1 MQILVAE
8 DNPVFQSMLKNMLGK
23 WGYDVVVA
31 GNGELAWQ
39 IMQTAEAPPLAILD
53 WMMPGI
59 NGVEICRLIRK
70 AEQARYVYVI
80 LLTAKTEQKDLVEGM
95 DAGADDYLTKPFNT
109 HELRVRLRAGR
120 RILDLQ
126 EQLLRAQEAL
136 REQATHDGLTGLW
149 NRTSILDILQKE
161 AARSVRE
168 SLPLAVLMADLD
180 NFKKINDTY
189 GHLAGDSVLRESAR
203 RMRSNIRTYDAIGR
217 YGGEEFLLVLPG
229 CDESGSLA
237 QAERLRESVSC
248 KPISTSVGDIT
259 VTCSVGLSWSA
270 HAEPAATNSLLRLA
284 DAALYSAKRTGRNR
298 VNVQRAD
305 DAPVHAEV
313 VQ

>member
-23 WGYDVVVA
+23 WGYEVVLA
-31 GNGELAWQ
+31 NNGERAWQ
-39 IMQTAEAPPLAILD
+39 ILQDAQPPPLALLD
-53 WMMPGI
+53 WMMPGLD
-59 NGVEICRLIRK
+59 GVEVCRRIR
-70 AEQARYVYVI
+70 QAAQPRYIYVI

-126 EQLLRAQEAL
+126 EQLLLAQEAL

-161 AARSVRE
+161 AARSARE
-168 SLPLAVLMADLD
+168 SAPLAVLMADLD
-180 NFKKINDTY
+180 YFKRINDTY
-189 GHLAGDSVLRESAR
+189 GHLVGDSVLRESAR
-203 RMRSNIRTYDAIGR
+203 RLRANIRTYDATGR
-217 YGGEEFLLVLPG
+217 YGGEEFLVVLPG
-229 CDESGSLA
+229 CDESGGLA
-237 QAERLRESVSC
+237 QAERLRESIGGQ
-248 KPISTSVGDIT
+248 PIQTSAGEIV
-259 VTCSVGLSWSA
+259 VTCSLGLSWTDQPEPSA
-270 HAEPAATNSLLRLA
+270 TKELVSLA
-284 DAALYSAKRTGRNR
+284 DSALYAAKRMGRNR
-298 VNVQRAD
+298 VAVQAAARSLVD
-305 DAPVHAEV
+305 LQL

>member
-23 WGYDVVVA
+23 WGYDVVLA
-31 GNGELAWQ
+31 NNGERAWEILQ
-39 IMQTAEAPPLAILD
+39 QADAPPLAILD
-53 WMMPGI
+53 WMMPGMD
-59 NGVEICRLIRK
+59 GVEICRRIRK
-70 AEQARYVYVI
+70 ATQERYVYVI

-95 DAGADDYLTKPFNT
+95 EAGADDYVTKPFNT

-126 EQLLRAQEAL
+126 EQLLQAQEAL

-149 NRTSILDILQKE
+149 NRTSILEILQKE
-161 AARSVRE
+161 AARSERD

-203 RMRSNIRTYDAIGR
+203 RMRNNVRNYDAIGR
-217 YGGEEFLLVLPG
+217 YGGEEFLIVLPG
-229 CDESGSLA
+229 CDEAGSMA
-237 QAERLRESVSC
+237 QAERLRDSIGSN
-248 KPISTSVGDIT
+248 PIPTSVGEIG
-259 VTCSVGLSWSA
+259 VTCSIGLSWSA
-270 HAEPAATNSLLRLA
+270 NTQPAATKSLLRLA
-284 DAALYSAKRTGRNR
+284 DAALYSAKRSGRNR
-298 VNVQRAD
+298 VSVVAGEE
-305 DAPVHAEV
+305 APLEMEV